1 MPPIYADVAR
11 VRRNKQRSDLI
22 LATLQSFILNNID
35 LRKNLVRIAIMNMHV
50 RLRTAKSDFNPR
62 IKANLEENSTKSTIR
77 KSCIYD
83 NFAERPE
90 LERAYSVKMVRD
102 FEDMAKIIAIRASA
116 CFADPEH
123 LYAKHFDGNDF
134 SATHFIGH
142 IGSEPVAT
150 IRIRY
155 FADFAR
161 IERLT
166 VRPTH
171 RKSRIAFRMVQAS
184 FAFCREKGYRRL
196 SGVAREEMVP
206 FWSLF
211 GGAVTCSK
219 DPIFIYGLPH
229 FEMHIDF
236 PDFPGAITVDEDPMV
251 LLRPEGRWREAG
263 YHETMNA
270 TAPSGVVAQPR
281 IAMRA
286 RRPEDVAARIAAR
299 RDMRACAGSSEP
311 TPGPNMSKS
320 ARGLSMGSSDPADN
334 AAH

>member
-1 MPPIYADVAR
+1 MSIHVLPQVASETIT
-11 VRRNKQRSDLI
+11 VAQEHDIGNIS
-22 LATLQSFILNNID
+22 QSCSNF
-35 LRKNLVRIAIMNMHV
+35 
-50 RLRTAKSDFNPR
+50 SSP
-62 IKANLEENSTKSTIR
+62 
-77 KSCIYD
+77 IYD
-83 NFAERPE
+83 NFED
-90 LERAYSVKMVRD
+90 RATNKSTYSVKMVRD

-116 CFADPEH
+116 CFTDPEH

-134 SATHFIGH
+134 SATHLIGY
-142 IGSEPVAT
+142 IGDEPVAT

-171 RKSRIAFRMVQAS
+171 RKSRIAFRMVQAA

-211 GGAVTCSK
+211 GGTVTRSK

-236 PDFPGAITVDEDPMV
+236 PAQPGAISSNEDPMV

-263 YHETMNA
+263 HHEKIRA
-270 TAPSGVVAQPR
+270 TKPVAAVAPPPEFRRTA
-281 IAMRA
+281 
-286 RRPEDVAARIAAR
+286 RPEDIAARMAAR
-299 RDMRACAGSSEP
+299 RDRTAPDGYRTDTRSSLLQGAEE
-311 TPGPNMSKS
+311 
-320 ARGLSMGSSDPADN
+320 RI
-334 AAH
+334 

>member
-1 MPPIYADVAR
+1 
-11 VRRNKQRSDLI
+11 
-22 LATLQSFILNNID
+22 
-35 LRKNLVRIAIMNMHV
+35 MNMCAHPQV
-50 RLRTAKSDFNPR
+50 PVQAIALRQQSNVDAISFKTASPAR
-62 IKANLEENSTKSTIR
+62 P
-77 KSCIYD
+77 IYD
-83 NFAERPE
+83 NFSEKIE
-90 LERAYSVKMVRD
+90 GSGAYAVKMVRD

-116 CFADPEH
+116 CFSDPEH

-142 IGSEPVAT
+142 IGGEPVAA

-171 RKSRIAFRMVQAS
+171 RKSRIAFRMVQAA

-211 GGAVTCSK
+211 GGAVTRSK
-219 DPIFIYGLPH
+219 QPIFIYGLPH

-236 PDFPGAITVDEDPMV
+236 PEQPGAITAEEDPMV

-263 YHETMNA
+263 FHENNNA
-270 TAPSGVVAQPR
+270 TAPVACVPAPPEFAR
-281 IAMRA
+281 T
-286 RRPEDVAARIAAR
+286 RRPADVAARMAAR
-299 RDMRACAGSSEP
+299 RDGELPRGAERARRSERALE
-311 TPGPNMSKS
+311 
-320 ARGLSMGSSDPADN
+320 ARI
-334 AAH
+334 